1 MSLAD
6 ETTAIRARHEIDT
19 ARLLEYLSA
28 RIPELR
34 RGDATVQQFR
44 GGQSNPT
51 FLIQAGGR
59 AFVLRKKPPGNLLP
73 SAHQVEREYQVMKAL
88 AGTDVPVPRMLVLCE
103 DAEIIGTAFYV
114 MEGVEGR
121 VVRDLTLPELSPTA
135 RRAVYDVMAETLAKL
150 HRVDWRGVGLE
161 NFGKPTG
168 YVSRQ
173 VARWTRQ
180 YEATRTHEIASM
192 DKVMPW
198 LVRNLPEGD
207 EAAIAH
213 GDFRLENMILH
224 PSEPKVRAVLDWE
237 LATIGH
243 PLPDLAYNCLPY
255 HVEPDFPGVGG
266 LRDMDFAVTGIPSE
280 ADYIATYCAAAGRKG
295 IDHWHYYLAFSLFR
309 TAAILQGVYARAL
322 QKTASSA
329 NALSVGKLAA
339 QAADMAWGQARLD
352 GRA

>member
-1 MSLAD
+1 MSLAE
-6 ETTAIRARHEIDT
+6 ETSQIRAGHEIDE

-28 RIPELR
+28 HISELR
-34 RGDATVQQFR
+34 SGGTVRQFR

-51 FLIQAGGR
+51 FLIQADGR
-59 AFVLRKKPPGNLLP
+59 AWVLRKKPPGNLLP

-88 AGTDVPVPRMLVLCE
+88 AGTDVPVPRMLLLCE
-103 DAEIIGTAFYV
+103 DASIIGTPFYV

-121 VVRDLTLPELSPTA
+121 VVRDLTLPELSPKE
-135 RRAVYDVMAETLAKL
+135 RRAVYDVMAETFARL
-150 HRVDWRGVGLE
+150 HRVDWRAVGLE

-173 VARWTRQ
+173 VARWTKQ
-180 YEATRTHEIASM
+180 YEATRTHEIAAM

-198 LVRNLPEGD
+198 LKRNLPQGD

-224 PSEPKVRAVLDWE
+224 PTEPKVLAVLDWE

-255 HVEPDFPGVGG
+255 HVEPGFPGVGG
-266 LRDMDFAVTGIPSE
+266 LRDMDFATTGIPSE

-309 TAAILQGVYARAL
+309 TAAILQGVHARAL

-339 QAADMAWGQARLD
+339 QAADMAWGEACRD
-352 GRA
+352 GRK